1 LGQTD
6 LLFQLIQ
13 GGNKMNIIK
22 IKNEFMHSP
31 LWYCDE
37 NGIEWDNEKEF
48 IDFISDS
55 ELQSIAKKIEEL
67 FNSYYEFESHNQPCW
82 FNEEKEKKDKQQLL
96 ALLNQLKDKLN
107 ELNDGLVDIEDLET
121 PRVEKL

>member
-1 LGQTD
+1 
-6 LLFQLIQ
+6 
-13 GGNKMNIIK
+13 MNIIK

-67 FNSYYEFESHNQPCW
+67 FNRYYEFESHNQPCW
-82 FNEEKEKKDKQQLL
+82 FNEEKEKKDKQQML